1 MEPYSLAVIN
11 ATLTHFP
18 HLSSGGLD
26 DSYVSIDTAVDEKE
40 LGVSWDV
47 VRTLQKFFFP
57 GKILNIECSVHNDMY

>member
-11 ATLTHFP
+11 ASLTHFP

-26 DSYVSIDTAVDEKE
+26 DSYVSIDAGVDERE

-47 VRTLQKFFFP
+47 VRTLQKFFYP
-57 GKILNIECSVHNDMY
+57 GTD